1 MDEEAVKK
9 IIRDYIREQISV
21 TVGVTCDGDK
31 VSVCVDVWE
40 GEELIK
46 TSESS
51 DYVYLQR

>member
-1 MDEEAVKK
+1 MDEEEVREL
-9 IIRDYIREQISV
+9 IRNYIREQISI

-51 DYVYLQR
+51 DYVYLPR